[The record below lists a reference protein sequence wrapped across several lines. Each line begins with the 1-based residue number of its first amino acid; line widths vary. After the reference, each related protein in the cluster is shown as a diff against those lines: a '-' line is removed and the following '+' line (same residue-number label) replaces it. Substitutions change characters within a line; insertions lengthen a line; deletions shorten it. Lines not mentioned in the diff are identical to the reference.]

1 MTILIFSCAVVAKTN
16 FTLCKSKAAV
26 GAKFFTEGR
35 KNAAPVKKLNH
46 LNLANFS
53 YNYIGYK

>member
-1 MTILIFSCAVVAKTN
+1 MAILIFSSGVVAKTN

-26 GAKFFTEGR
+26 GAKFFTEGK

-46 LNLANFS
+46 LSLANLK
-53 YNYIGYK
+53 N